1 MRTTMNISLPGPLKQ
16 WVEKQVSKK
25 GYSTASEYVRD
36 VLRRE
41 QEQEARARIDSRLVA
56 AIKSGE
62 STPLTQADWDR
73 IRAEGLKLVGSRR
86 KK

>member
-1 MRTTMNISLPGPLKQ
+1 MNISLPAPLKQ

-41 QEQEARARIDSRLVA
+41 QDQEARAWIDSRLAA
-56 AIKSGE
+56 AIQSGE

-73 IRAEGLKLVGSRR
+73 IGAEGLKLAGSRR

>member
-1 MRTTMNISLPGPLKQ
+1 MNISLPAPLKR

-41 QEQEARARIDSRLVA
+41 QEQEARSRIDSRLVA
-56 AIKSGE
+56 AIQSGE
-62 STPLTQADWDR
+62 STPLTQDDWQR
-73 IRAEGLKLVGSRR
+73 IRTEGLKRARTGR